1 MTNESFAWLFFTLG
15 FIVAIGVLAAV
26 AAIFESQWQR
36 RRDREQR
43 LPPPEWR
50 ARVVRRWKVPE

>member
-1 MTNESFAWLFFTLG
+1 MSAEAFSWAFFTLG
-15 FIVAIGVLAAV
+15 FFIAIGVLAAV

-43 LPPPEWR
+43 LPPPAWR
-50 ARVVRRWKVPE
+50 ARVVRRWRVPE